1 MNDSKCRPHKDFLVI
16 FSLAFCVHGSS
27 NAKVVGL
34 IFVDTDAHT
43 CSFIVFAYI
52 QNGKN

>member
-1 MNDSKCRPHKDFLVI
+1 MIVNVDHIKI

-34 IFVDTDAHT
+34 IFVDTDTHT
-43 CSFIVFAYI
+43 CTFIVFAYI